1 MRMLQLPSPYTNSM
15 ETRHNYLPLKK
26 PISGLPSKATV
37 AGGGGWNSRNLNAM
51 DMSISQDGNT
61 MTRNII
67 GKYPLLTKEQIVS
80 NKENNAAAQNNFTMF
95 TTLENSLV
103 VDPRFKS
110 VDGKNIFLMACSA
123 QHTAW

>member
-1 MRMLQLPSPYTNSM
+1 MPQLPSPYTNSM

-26 PISGLPSKATV
+26 PISGLPSRATV
-37 AGGGGWNSRNLNAM
+37 AGGWNCSRNSNAM

-61 MTRNII
+61 LTRNII
-67 GKYPLLTKEQIVS
+67 DNKYPLLTKEQIVS
-80 NKENNAAAQNNFTMF
+80 NKENNAAAQNNFNMF

-110 VDGKNIFLMACSA
+110 VDGKKIFLMACSA
-123 QHTAW
+123 QHTA